1 MLEVLGITLSVILG
15 AAATICS
22 SMVLF
27 NLRSMTRR
35 IEKVETA
42 QAAIADHK
50 SECRRDFVDKVD
62 YIRAVTSLEGK
73 MTKLIE
79 ATSEITGSMKVM
91 IEQMPQICGSI
102 AREIIKEMKS

>member
-1 MLEVLGITLSVILG
+1 MDHVKWDDDTHYEEILSKI
-15 AAATICS
+15 S
-22 SMVLF
+22 KD
-27 NLRSMTRR
+27 NLWEYTRNIVSYQR
-35 IEKVETA
+35 ETG
-42 QAAIADHK
+42 
-50 SECRRDFVDKVD
+50 SEGERRAVD

-102 AREIIKEMKS
+102 AREIVKEMKS

>member
-1 MLEVLGITLSVILG
+1 MLQVLGITLSVILG
-15 AAATICS
+15 ATATICS

-27 NLRSMTRR
+27 NLRSMSKR
-35 IEKVETA
+35 IDKVETA
-42 QAAIADHK
+42 QAAM
-50 SECRRDFVDKVD
+50 CRDYVDKVD

-102 AREIIKEMKS
+102 AREIVKEMKS